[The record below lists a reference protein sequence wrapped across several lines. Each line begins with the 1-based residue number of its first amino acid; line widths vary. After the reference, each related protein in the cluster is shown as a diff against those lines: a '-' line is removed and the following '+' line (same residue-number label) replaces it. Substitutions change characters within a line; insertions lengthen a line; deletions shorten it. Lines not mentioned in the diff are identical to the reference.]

1 MTLENILKVNIV
13 RAHYINMY
21 EMQLKLYVRG
31 NLSIKCL
38 FNLQNYHL
46 GFQWKM
52 IEKQAKPNIKLKEVN
67 NKMLHWWNTK
77 KAIGVAMKYKVNFAK
92 MVNKIEI
99 FLGRLIKGK
108 KEKNRL
114 YR

>member
-1 MTLENILKVNIV
+1 
-13 RAHYINMY
+13 
-21 EMQLKLYVRG
+21 MQLKLYIRG

-52 IEKQAKPNIKLKEVN
+52 IEKQTKPNIKLKEVN

-92 MVNKIEI
+92 MVNKIVI

-108 KEKNRL
+108 KKKNRL

>member
-1 MTLENILKVNIV
+1 MYKYVWDAAKIIHKRKFIFLNVYLTKEKRLKD
-13 RAHYINMY
+13 
-21 EMQLKLYVRG
+21 
-31 NLSIKCL
+31 
-38 FNLQNYHL
+38 YHL

-52 IEKQAKPNIKLKEVN
+52 IEKQIKPNIKLKEVN
-67 NKMLHWWNTK
+67 NKMLDWWNTK
-77 KAIGVAMKYKVNFAK
+77 KAIGVAVKYKVNFAK

-108 KEKNRL
+108 KKKNRL